1 MPNVMYWGKGG
12 QYGPF
17 DVQEDGWPDAG
28 QVMRSFRE
36 KRGITAKAFGKLYGK
51 EMRENGK
58 PICERWI
65 LEMELENKVPTDI
78 TRRRIIA
85 RLLSIPPTLLGLASL
100 EDTIL
105 LQPQKKTISPTQSAT
120 IRTSKLQNV
129 ASDITRYEKNIR
141 IALDLHRT
149 SNAQSLLQDIN
160 TDIRDLEC
168 IEGQARGDFL
178 YRVRELLVSNDLL
191 ATKIVKDQG
200 QFALAYVYANNAV
213 RVAKS
218 LEDAELQAAATYTR
232 GCTKLEWGLFGTTQ
246 QGIFQIDRGKA
257 KDAIRDFQAILQKT
271 GIQQEGIHPQLQG
284 FTMLQLSRA
293 QSFFRQSVHE
303 SVSANTLLLADQA
316 AEMVGRNTIDD
327 PYTRIIMTGTLSGL
341 HAGGYH
347 LIKAGIFN
355 GAGLP
360 GKAIAELQDLKK
372 LTERTYGQDETR
384 NQAWSDIV
392 LAEAFLGLRRYEDAI
407 RKAREALVAC
417 HHINS
422 MQNVA
427 IITDIY
433 SRIVASPYGKSHDV
447 KELGEMLSDWYDIT
461 SERNSER

>member
-1 MPNVMYWGKGG
+1 MPKVMYWGEGG
-12 QYGPF
+12 HYGPF
-17 DVQEDGWPDAG
+17 AAQEDGWPDAG
-28 QVMRSFRE
+28 QVMRYFRE

-85 RLLSIPPTLLGLASL
+85 KLLCIPPTLLGLASL
-100 EDTIL
+100 EDAIIA
-105 LQPQKKTISPTQSAT
+105 QPQKETTAPTPSAT
-120 IRTSKLQNV
+120 IRTSLLKNV
-129 ASDITRYEKNIR
+129 SSDVTRYEKNIR
-141 IALDLHRT
+141 IALDFHRT
-149 SNAQSLLQDIN
+149 SNAQSLLQEIT
-160 TDIRDLEC
+160 TDIRDLERF
-168 IEGQARGDFL
+168 EGQASGDFL
-178 YRVRELLVSNDLL
+178 YRVRELLVSNHLL
-191 ATKIVKDQG
+191 GTKIVKDQG
-200 QFALAYVYANNAV
+200 QFALASVYANNAV

-218 LEDAELQAAATYTR
+218 LEDEELLAAATYTR
-232 GCTKLEWGLFGTTQ
+232 GCTKLEWGLFGCRR
-246 QGIFQIDRGKA
+246 QGMFQIDRDA
-257 KDAIRDFQAILQKT
+257 VKDAIRDFQVVLPKTDLLQ
-271 GIQQEGIHPQLQG
+271 ERIHPQLQG

-293 QSFFRQSVHE
+293 QSFFKQTIHE
-303 SVSANTLLLADQA
+303 PVSANTLLLADRA

-355 GAGLP
+355 AAGLP

-372 LTERTYGQDETR
+372 LTEKTYGQDETR

-392 LAEAFLGLRRYEDAI
+392 LAEAFLGLRRYEEAI
-407 RKAREALVAC
+407 STAKKALVAC

-427 IITDIY
+427 IITDMY
-433 SRIVASPYGKSHDV
+433 SRIMAGPYGKSHDV
-447 KELGEMLSDWYDIT
+447 KELGEMLRGWYDIS
-461 SERNSER
+461 SERNSDR